1 MNEEDKEKSRILIDK
16 INKNIEI
23 LLLKM
28 LYGGVNK

>member
-1 MNEEDKEKSRILIDK
+1 MSEEDKEKSRILITK

-28 LYGGVNK
+28 RYGGIN

>member
-1 MNEEDKEKSRILIDK
+1 MDNKDKEKSRILIAK

-28 LYGGVNK
+28 LYGGVNR